1 MTKQNYEY
9 RIVDG
14 HRVRLQERR
23 RNKKGEA
30 DGIEAS
36 YGYYANVLT
45 PWGEMERCYVVAVP
59 SLAGGFEKFAS
70 VYKPVTNPGVRW
82 SVFQVFG

>member
-1 MTKQNYEY
+1 MKKLDYEY

-14 HRVRLQERR
+14 HRVKLQERR
-23 RNKKGEA
+23 INKKGEP

-36 YGYYANVLT
+36 YGYYKECMT
-45 PWGEMERCYVVAVP
+45 PWGQLERCYIVNSP

-70 VYKPVTNPGVRW
+70 VYKPKTNPGVRW
-82 SVFQVFG
+82 SVFQVFD